1 MYFSLGAI
9 FQYYYYFI
17 PLKNF
22 FQFCLS
28 GLPGLALCCFF
39 SSFFFFFSLCKTLYF
54 LEPGEVSDSSGS

>member
-1 MYFSLGAI
+1 MKMYFSLGAI

-28 GLPGLALCCFF
+28 GLPGVALCCFF
-39 SSFFFFFSLCKTLYF
+39 SFFFLFVKLFTFWNQEKFKILLG
-54 LEPGEVSDSSGS
+54 PR